1 MIDHSRLLVRREGIV
16 GEFLDE
22 LDFQIFPG
30 GPQARF
36 FDEVQRIISD
46 PVVEIPGND
55 HTLRLLLWQN
65 FGSKVVRVPL
75 VVLGAADVER
85 VKGDRDAD
93 GFGDTGIVR
102 ILSASDLSE
111 LGTFDPD
118 LTQFDIDWNE
128 FTIPL
133 PGTAIGQ
140 SIIIEFK
147 FTSDISADNFSGW
160 SIDNVEINLQ

>member
-1 MIDHSRLLVRREGIV
+1 MRSPPIDLTAAGPAEAILS
-16 GEFLDE
+16 
-22 LDFQIFPG
+22 FQQF
-30 GPQARF
+30 
-36 FDEVQRIISD
+36 
-46 PVVEIPGND
+46 
-55 HTLRLLLWQN
+55 
-65 FGSKVVRVPL
+65 
-75 VVLGAADVER
+75 
-85 VKGDRDAD
+85 RDAD

-147 FTSDISADNFSGW
+147 FTSDNSADNFSGW